1 MKLVAT
7 LYFDTE
13 MAIKNASYHAV
24 VLSYTNI
31 SPCLSCR
38 IFRHIAEVRCQ
49 EQLRNVRKHCFKCG
63 SKAGTKSR
71 TSSGQEQPALAYASN
86 KVSEAME
93 PAWVDTILLRYAMYA
108 KVIMII

>member
-31 SPCLSCR
+31 SPCLSDLSNISTHCR
-38 IFRHIAEVRCQ
+38 SALPRTAPQRQEALLQMWQQSRHKE
-49 EQLRNVRKHCFKCG
+49 
-63 SKAGTKSR
+63 
-71 TSSGQEQPALAYASN
+71 
-86 KVSEAME
+86 
-93 PAWVDTILLRYAMYA
+93 
-108 KVIMII
+108 

>member
-1 MKLVAT
+1 MQLCYRIPTFLPVCPT
-7 LYFDTE
+7 
-13 MAIKNASYHAV
+13 
-24 VLSYTNI
+24 
-31 SPCLSCR
+31 CR

-71 TSSGQEQPALAYASN
+71 TSSGQEQPARAYASN

-108 KVIMII
+108 KVIMIIKLSLQSINQAEEKEPK